1 MKLLLNTLL
10 IYLVVSIW
18 SFGLA
23 NAQTINIYD
32 EYKASR
38 RIIKEIITDNNL
50 EKTLTGY
57 AYGGYF
63 IGQSL
68 FLIIKE
74 GDSFFEVYQGE
85 KGKGIQ
91 NTYKFD
97 LADKRLSSLFA
108 WTKHDKVTY
117 NIQSAEYFAIY
128 YYFVLYDKSHN
139 KKLEFNISTMAA
151 YKNAQRSR
159 KFRKLL
165 PFTKEQQKLIG
176 ELISHF

>member
-1 MKLLLNTLL
+1 MKLLLNAIF
-10 IYLVVSIW
+10 IYLIVSIR

-32 EYKASR
+32 EYKAGR

-57 AYGGYF
+57 TYGGYF

-85 KGKGIQ
+85 KDKGIL

-97 LADKRLSSLFA
+97 LEDKRLSSLFA
-108 WTKHDKVTY
+108 WTKQDKVTY

-139 KKLEFNISTMAA
+139 EKIAFFLYTYPLLNLANTIFLNI
-151 YKNAQRSR
+151 
-159 KFRKLL
+159 
-165 PFTKEQQKLIG
+165 
-176 ELISHF
+176 

>member
-74 GDSFFEVYQGE
+74 GDSFFEVYQG
-85 KGKGIQ
+85 
-91 NTYKFD
+91 
-97 LADKRLSSLFA
+97 
-108 WTKHDKVTY
+108 
-117 NIQSAEYFAIY
+117 
-128 YYFVLYDKSHN
+128 
-139 KKLEFNISTMAA
+139 KKANEFKTPIN
-151 YKNAQRSR
+151 
-159 KFRKLL
+159 
-165 PFTKEQQKLIG
+165 LIWQTSG
-176 ELISHF
+176 

>member
-74 GDSFFEVYQGE
+74 GDSFLKYIKE
-85 KGKGIQ
+85 KKA
-91 NTYKFD
+91 K
-97 LADKRLSSLFA
+97 
-108 WTKHDKVTY
+108 
-117 NIQSAEYFAIY
+117 
-128 YYFVLYDKSHN
+128 
-139 KKLEFNISTMAA
+139 EFKTPIN
-151 YKNAQRSR
+151 
-159 KFRKLL
+159 
-165 PFTKEQQKLIG
+165 LIWQTSG
-176 ELISHF
+176 

>member
-1 MKLLLNTLL
+1 MTK
-10 IYLVVSIW
+10 V
-18 SFGLA
+18 
-23 NAQTINIYD
+23 D
-32 EYKASR
+32 
-38 RIIKEIITDNNL
+38 IIS
-50 EKTLTGY
+50 G
-57 AYGGYF
+57 F
-63 IGQSL
+63 IGSGKTT
-68 FLIIKE
+68 LIKKLVN
-74 GDSFFEVYQGE
+74 EVYQGE

-139 KKLEFNISTMAA
+139 EKLEFNISTMAA
-151 YKNAQRSR
+151 YKNAQKSR

-176 ELISHF
+176 ELISNF

>member
-1 MKLLLNTLL
+1 MKFLSNVLL
-10 IYLVVSIW
+10 IYLAVPVWLSGI
-18 SFGLA
+18 A

-32 EYKASR
+32 EYKAGR

-74 GDSFFEVYQGE
+74 GDS
-85 KGKGIQ
+85 
-91 NTYKFD
+91 
-97 LADKRLSSLFA
+97 LFA

-117 NIQSAEYFAIY
+117 NIQTSEYSAIY
-128 YYFVLYDKSHN
+128 YYFALYDKSHN
-139 KKLEFNISTMAA
+139 EKLEFNISTMTA
-151 YKNAQRSR
+151 YKKAQKSR

-165 PFTKEQQKLIG
+165 PFTKEQQKLIWK
-176 ELISHF
+176 LTSHF